1 MRLNHQILLASL
13 LWQPATPFAP
23 HSFTSLW
30 RSPHRITIFSA
41 SSLDSTTLA
50 DITHSTGSSSSTTTI
65 TDNLDDRD
73 SSTSG
78 NNTVVSTTLSPSE
91 ALAFAERAKK
101 KLLSL
106 VPHNI
111 GADGRSEEDDLA
123 LVARLISAL
132 ETVHR
137 SRPPIET
144 VAFFNLLVGGEWDL
158 VYSDAMSQQTSAA
171 VVPLLMKAGLQL
183 RSIRQNIIPYC
194 GESEHD
200 IRKHGQILSNG
211 RDAQQKTVARPVDTT
226 KGIVR
231 NDIIWEL
238 RQSPLES
245 SMDGEVQVCMGR
257 FSVICDYAVNR
268 QGHMALLGVREY
280 VLKPFD
286 TLQEAAEE
294 IGNASEGGNIA
305 VDGAAAAL
313 IGKNAPPGTSSSK
326 LGQLRDPA
334 ALCAL
339 LERAVPA
346 ELFLSEKHVPNANWR
361 VGSEGSANEGSASTA
376 TLVENSAVTVRT
388 TFVDPNVRI
397 VEVAVGVTQAV
408 EAPAATEAASSY
420 EDSDSLQA
428 ATEGAVSSEGV
439 TAAFTVRNVF
449 ARTRRKIKEAT
460 KTNK

>member
-1 MRLNHQILLASL
+1 
-13 LWQPATPFAP
+13 
-23 HSFTSLW
+23 
-30 RSPHRITIFSA
+30 
-41 SSLDSTTLA
+41 
-50 DITHSTGSSSSTTTI
+50 
-65 TDNLDDRD
+65 
-73 SSTSG
+73 
-78 NNTVVSTTLSPSE
+78 
-91 ALAFAERAKK
+91 
-101 KLLSL
+101 
-106 VPHNI
+106 
-111 GADGRSEEDDLA
+111 
-123 LVARLISAL
+123 
-132 ETVHR
+132 
-137 SRPPIET
+137 
-144 VAFFNLLVGGEWDL
+144 
-158 VYSDAMSQQTSAA
+158 
-171 VVPLLMKAGLQL
+171 
-183 RSIRQNIIPYC
+183 
-194 GESEHD
+194 
-200 IRKHGQILSNG
+200 
-211 RDAQQKTVARPVDTT
+211 
-226 KGIVR
+226 
-231 NDIIWEL
+231 
-238 RQSPLES
+238 
-245 SMDGEVQVCMGR
+245 MDGEVQVCMGR
-257 FSVICDYAVNR
+257 FSVICDYALNR

-286 TLQEAAEE
+286 TLQEAAEA

-339 LERAVPA
+339 LERAVPS

-376 TLVENSAVTVRT
+376 GVTLVVNSAVTVRT

-428 ATEGAVSSEGV
+428 ATEGAVSGEGV

-449 ARTRRKIKEAT
+449 ARTRRKTKEAR